1 MARKRQRLETY
12 ERSATVEKLINMI
25 GRGKIQIA
33 TAADLARS
41 FVEDG
46 GLHQALHAF
55 ASLGNNGSSSS
66 NSERDLHRWLDALF
80 GFRLQ
85 SYIMP
90 MPLQVAGSLN
100 VKSFDF
106 SQWSN
111 SVSKTCSYF
120 VSSFFSRVK
129 QNMLRSTA
137 LMHRSIRYICSS
149 LTRSSTAY
157 PIPRAH

>member
-1 MARKRQRLETY
+1 METY

-25 GRGKIQIA
+25 GHGKIQIA

-46 GLHQALHAF
+46 GLQQALHAF
-55 ASLGNNGSSSS
+55 ASLGNNGSCSS

-90 MPLQVAGSLN
+90 MPLQVLAPQTIKVL
-100 VKSFDF
+100 KRSFPM
-106 SQWSN
+106 
-111 SVSKTCSYF
+111 VPKC
-120 VSSFFSRVK
+120 V
-129 QNMLRSTA
+129 
-137 LMHRSIRYICSS
+137 
-149 LTRSSTAY
+149 
-157 PIPRAH
+157 